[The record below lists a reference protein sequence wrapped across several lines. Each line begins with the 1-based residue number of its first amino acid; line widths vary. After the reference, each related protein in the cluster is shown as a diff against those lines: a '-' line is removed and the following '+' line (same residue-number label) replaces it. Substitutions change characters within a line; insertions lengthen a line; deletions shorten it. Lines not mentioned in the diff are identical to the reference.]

1 MVFGTQWGSRENVFD
16 EKEDSSNALHVD
28 PALKL
33 TKYFCLCSWSFTWT
47 RGGAVQ
53 MWKSCA

>member
-1 MVFGTQWGSRENVFD
+1 MFD